1 MHLAFITAGGA
12 GMFCGSCMHDNA
24 LTRALMGLGVE
35 VSLLPMYT
43 PIRVDERNVS
53 EQRVFLGGINLY
65 LDVMSPVW
73 RRMPRFVRRLVD
85 RPGFI
90 RFATRF
96 GVSNDARELGE
107 LTLAN
112 LRGTDGVQK
121 AAVEEL
127 ADYVATLRPDVVIY
141 SNALL
146 AGSLRAIRKRFS
158 GPAVCLLQGDDIFL
172 KDLVEPYRSQALS
185 LLKERAGEF
194 DAFLAHSRYYAEF
207 MSEYAGLP
215 REKMHVVPLGIDLE
229 GHAGEVKRQLGSPP
243 VIGYFGRIC
252 PEKGLHLL
260 VDAVERLRA
269 TRPDVQLRVGG
280 YLGARDAAY
289 YAGIAER
296 TESWG
301 EGFASIGSPA
311 THAEKVAFL
320 RSLDLFSLP
329 TTYREPK
336 GLSVLEAMAN
346 GVPVVQPAHGAFPE
360 MLERTGGGLLFE
372 PENAADLAAKLD
384 HLLADDARRVSLA
397 EAGRRAV
404 HGNLGTDPTARM
416 TLDMLSSLRRA

>member
-112 LRGTDGVQK
+112 LRGADGVQK

-229 GHAGEVKRQLGSPP
+229 GHDGEVKRQLGNPP

>member
-1 MHLAFITAGGA
+1 
-12 GMFCGSCMHDNA
+12 MFCGSCMHDNA
-24 LTRALMGLGVE
+24 LARALMGLGAE

-65 LDVMSPVW
+65 LDVLSPVW
-73 RRMPRFVRRLVD
+73 RRIPRFVRRLVD

-112 LRGTDGVQK
+112 LHGADGVQK

-127 ADYVATLRPDVVIY
+127 ADYIGALRPDVVIY

-146 AGSLRAIRKRFS
+146 VGSLREIRKRFS

-172 KDLVEPYRSQALS
+172 KDLIEPYRSQAMS
-185 LLKERAGEF
+185 LLRERASEF
-194 DAFLAHSRYYAEF
+194 DAFLSHSRYYAEF
-207 MSEYAGLP
+207 MAEYAGLP
-215 REKMHVVPLGIDLE
+215 REKMRVVPLGIDLE
-229 GHAGEVKRQLGSPP
+229 GHDGEVKRQLGNPP

-260 VDAVERLRA
+260 VDAVELLRA
-269 TRPDVQLRVGG
+269 TWPEVRLHVGG
-280 YLGARDAAY
+280 YLGARDAQY
-289 YAGIAER
+289 YAEIARR

-301 EGFASIGSPA
+301 AGFVSIGSPD
-311 THAEKVAFL
+311 THEAKVAFL

-372 PENAADLAAKLD
+372 PENSVDLAAKLAE
-384 HLLADDARRVSLA
+384 LLADDARRTALA
-397 EAGRRAV
+397 ESGRRTV
-404 HGNLGTDPTARM
+404 HNDLGTVPTARL
-416 TLDMLSSLRRA
+416 TLDMLSSLRRD